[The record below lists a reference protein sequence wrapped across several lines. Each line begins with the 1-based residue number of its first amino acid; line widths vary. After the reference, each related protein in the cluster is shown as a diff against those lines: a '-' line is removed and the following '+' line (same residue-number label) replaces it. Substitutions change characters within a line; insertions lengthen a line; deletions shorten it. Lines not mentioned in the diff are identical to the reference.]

1 MTSSVYTDGA
11 LGQENHQ
18 PLGYTIEDDRTPEEI
33 ENTIGFWVATDSF
46 LSNWKSLDN
55 EGENIVN
62 RSIVACPV
70 TSPEDKETVHNRFL
84 LRDEFKRVRFI
95 YGNQYRPKMN
105 PKDHLHIYGT
115 TKSFRYPL

>member
-1 MTSSVYTDGA
+1 MSTFIRNNEHTNN
-11 LGQENHQ
+11 EH
-18 PLGYTIEDDRTPEEI
+18 TIQDDRTPEEI
-33 ENTIGFWVATDSF
+33 ENTIGFWVATDSY
-46 LSNWKSLDN
+46 LSNWLN
-55 EGENIVN
+55 YERTETVVN
-62 RSIVACPV
+62 RSIVACPI

-105 PKDHLHIYGT
+105 PKDHLHIYDT